1 VAKNLLLLLKFKL
14 MFKINYLKFVI
25 CSAIIISFSSC
36 WTTSKF
42 VERGKY
48 NTANIPAGYN
58 PSKHILLFIE
68 MPRLNA
74 PDQTNKSVTK
84 KLDEALKDHF
94 PYKYEIA
101 AKDDVVNIN
110 SKYSDTS
117 IYRFAV
123 INNLNSIT
131 HTTTTTF
138 TTRTAAGKKISESTV
153 SPSARTTYLSFY
165 FYDRITKEEFN
176 NAGNSFP
183 KLDYVVAAFSELVK
197 RAKK

>member
-1 VAKNLLLLLKFKL
+1 
-14 MFKINYLKFVI
+14 
-25 CSAIIISFSSC
+25 
-36 WTTSKF
+36 
-42 VERGKY
+42 
-48 NTANIPAGYN
+48 
-58 PSKHILLFIE
+58 

-74 PDQTNKSVTK
+74 PDQTNKGVTK

-101 AKDDVVNIN
+101 AKDDVLNID

-138 TTRTAAGKKISESTV
+138 TTKTATGKKISESTV

-176 NAGNSFP
+176 NTGNSFP